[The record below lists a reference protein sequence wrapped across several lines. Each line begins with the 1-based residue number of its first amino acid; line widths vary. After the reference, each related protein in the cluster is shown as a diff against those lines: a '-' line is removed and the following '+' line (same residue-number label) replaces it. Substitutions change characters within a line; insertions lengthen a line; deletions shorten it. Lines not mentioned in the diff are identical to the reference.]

1 MSIRANRQRCSQE
14 SPHKACSF
22 ASMMLREATNTS
34 ERCLEDWRS
43 DERTGHIMIR
53 DCFKD
58 IDDEY
63 GKRTDS
69 RSPIFIHLI
78 RL

>member
-1 MSIRANRQRCSQE
+1 
-14 SPHKACSF
+14 
-22 ASMMLREATNTS
+22 
-34 ERCLEDWRS
+34 
-43 DERTGHIMIR
+43 MIR